1 MAAMNSLDYT
11 RHHTGLAAFG
21 RPEFDAAGL
30 VQAGMYATPPKWRLI
45 ALAAA
50 VCFGAGIVFGIML
63 GQGSPNY
70 APSPNVCRAD
80 EVSRIDCVHVVPTTA
95 PAESG
100 VTR

>member
-1 MAAMNSLDYT
+1 MNSLDYT

-30 VQAGMYATPPKWRLI
+30 VSAGMYATPPKWRLI

-63 GQGSPNY
+63 GQGSPTY

-95 PAESG
+95 AAVPG
-100 VTR
+100 VAR